1 MKGCE
6 ECMQKQQTKKEQPKN
21 ESFFDRKAV
30 SYIQRNWW
38 DLVLRGLLFLV
49 FGFVTVVW
57 PALTAEIMIV
67 LIGIMALG
75 IGAFKLLLFFKKDV
89 DQSKIMILIEALAGF
104 FFGVMAFTNPAF
116 IGIIA
121 IFLIGFSML
130 YYGILDVIMGFV
142 LPSKSTDSYY
152 KWLIVLNGIVS
163 IIFGIVFLTR
173 PRIGFLS
180 IMWIISFYAILGGCV
195 LISAGITKKM
205 RTKTILAK

>member
-1 MKGCE
+1 
-6 ECMQKQQTKKEQPKN
+6 MQKEQAKN
-21 ESFFDRKAV
+21 ESFFDRKAI
-30 SYIQRNWW
+30 SYVQRKWW

-75 IGAFKLLLFFKKDV
+75 IGVYKLLLLSQKEVK
-89 DQSKIMILIEALAGF
+89 QSKIMILIEALAGF
-104 FFGVMAFTNPAF
+104 FFGIMAFTNPAF

-142 LPSKSTDSYY
+142 LPKSTDFYY

-205 RTKTILAK
+205 RAKTLPAK